1 MNEIETPAEPDAK
14 AGDATTGDWT
24 GEAGAAPRP
33 VTDVAMFGAA
43 PVAPPTPSPAAP
55 VLPGDGPN
63 IEASP
68 PPVTTASPA
77 SGRPESNAEIVGY
90 AELRDACWRAHERR
104 QTIIAVL
111 GLPASGKT
119 FFVQRLRQS
128 LSQTHVYSAFRGLPL
143 NWTDRIDRTREI
155 LLSSLRPTVKLDSR
169 GAIHLF
175 DVPGDFI
182 APLVRG
188 GFRREADAYER
199 LNAILLVLSLAD
211 AVVFVAPALQVLNR
225 RLYIQEGDDEALMAT
240 ATLDAAQ
247 RADRVNDLERFI
259 TSLQYLR
266 GLLQPLRETLAAA
279 ERRARRR
286 PLLRRKTQA
295 SAPPAAPAGLPED
308 PKAVLDRAIASALST
323 PFEQRDSK
331 IDKPVRLPLLMLLS
345 RADELKRRGGPAVT
359 DAFDLDPA
367 WQVVQCHSEYF
378 DHLGGF
384 ESYCVDFLTA
394 QRGENPERV
403 IDKQVEGFGA
413 DGLLRGWL
421 ARAIADGRRP
431 AWMNALR
438 SPRTAT
444 RLRRWLDPQFPGIR
458 R

>member
-1 MNEIETPAEPDAK
+1 MSNLDIPAGSDGK
-14 AGDATTGDWT
+14 GGDAV
-24 GEAGAAPRP
+24 APRP
-33 VTDVAMFGAA
+33 VVEQGMFD
-43 PVAPPTPSPAAP
+43 PAPPESPAASTTF
-55 VLPGDGPN
+55 L
-63 IEASP
+63 P
-68 PPVTTASPA
+68 PPAAASEPA
-77 SGRPESNAEIVGY
+77 APARAEANAEIVGY
-90 AELRDACWRAHERR
+90 EEIRDACWRAHARR

-128 LSQTHVYSAFRGLPL
+128 LSQTHVYSAFRGLPP

-169 GAIHLF
+169 GAFHLF

-188 GFRREADAYER
+188 GFRRESDAYER
-199 LNAILLVLSLAD
+199 LAAILLVLSLTD

-225 RLYIQEGDDEALMAT
+225 RLYIEEGDDEALMAGSG
-240 ATLDAAQ
+240 LDAAQ

-266 GLLQPLRETLAAA
+266 GLLQPLRETLRRA
-279 ERRARRR
+279 ERRASGRRLFTR
-286 PLLRRKTQA
+286 A
-295 SAPPAAPAGLPED
+295 AGAPPED
-308 PKAVLDRAIASALST
+308 PKAVLDQAIATALAT
-323 PFEQRDSK
+323 PFEQREAK
-331 IDKPVRLPLLMLLS
+331 IDRPMRLPLVMLLS
-345 RADELKRRGGPAVT
+345 RADELKRRGGPGVT

-384 ESYCVDFLTA
+384 ESFCVDFLTA
-394 QRGENPERV
+394 QRGENPQRV
-403 IDKQVEGFGA
+403 IEKGVEGFGA

-421 ARAIADGRRP
+421 ARAIADSRRP
-431 AWMNALR
+431 AWMGALR
-438 SPRTAT
+438 SPRLAA
-444 RLRRWLDPQFPGIR
+444 RLRRWLDPDFPGVR
-458 R
+458 G